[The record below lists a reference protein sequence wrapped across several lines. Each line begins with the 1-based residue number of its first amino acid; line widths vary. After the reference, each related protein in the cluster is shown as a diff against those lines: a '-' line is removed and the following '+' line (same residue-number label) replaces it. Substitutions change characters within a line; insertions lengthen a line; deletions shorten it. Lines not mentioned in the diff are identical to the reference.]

1 LKGCLKCK
9 GQGNAGK
16 EHLES
21 MEDANKGPYKT
32 KGYTQNN
39 RTQNPKQALK
49 VINLKKK
56 LSCHFKNT
64 TMIASSI
71 IRKVQQ

>member
-49 VINLKKK
+49 VIN
-56 LSCHFKNT
+56 
-64 TMIASSI
+64 
-71 IRKVQQ
+71 